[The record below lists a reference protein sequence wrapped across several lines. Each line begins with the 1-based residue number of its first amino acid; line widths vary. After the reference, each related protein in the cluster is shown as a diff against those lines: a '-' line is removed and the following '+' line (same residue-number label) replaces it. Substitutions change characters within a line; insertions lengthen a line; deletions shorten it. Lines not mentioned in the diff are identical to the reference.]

1 MFDLDGTLIDSKIAI
16 LESANRTLR
25 RFKINSI
32 SDNQIIASIG
42 LPIQKLFE
50 TKMSGDDLSFAI
62 RHFQKDLLE
71 TGAKLTQ
78 VYPGVKTV
86 LNELTNSGVKMA
98 VVTNK
103 PTRLAKSILCDLGLD
118 SFFHLTVGLDVGR
131 LPKPSGQM
139 LIETMKFFT
148 PLKSVFMVG
157 DRAEDVNAARLVGVT
172 SILIVHA
179 DHQIQNSI
187 HSEPDY
193 TLDGL
198 AHLPKLILG
207 SHIDADQQ

>member
-16 LESANRTLR
+16 LESASRTLKLL
-25 RFKINSI
+25 KIYSI
-32 SDNQIIASIG
+32 SDNQIIESIG

-50 TKMSGDDLSFAI
+50 TKISGDDLSFAV
-62 RHFQKDLLE
+62 RQFQKDLLE

-86 LNELTNSGVKMA
+86 LNELSNSGVKMA

-103 PTRLAKSILCDLGLD
+103 PTRLAKSILYDLGLD
-118 SFFHLTVGLDVGR
+118 SFFHLTVGLDIGR

-139 LIETMKFFT
+139 LLETMQFFA
-148 PLKSVFMVG
+148 PLNSAFMVG
-157 DRAEDVNAARLVGVT
+157 DRAEDVNAARLAGIK

-187 HSEPDY
+187 HAEPDY

-207 SHIDADQQ
+207 SHSGTDQ